1 MNTVEIKA
9 ELESLVGELKNY
21 VDSSTGSLE
30 VKSED
35 SFRNINERFDYLESL
50 VEARKTIEPVTLDE
64 NEHVKTFKD
73 AFSLF
78 VKGQGYRNEV
88 SQKVDVKSG
97 YHNFEVKSDNLVRF
111 DFAASGALL
120 LPAAISAEI
129 IKNVV
134 EATPVL
140 SLARVTRTN
149 RSDYKRRVRTSTP
162 GGRWLA
168 EEASNTKT
176 KPTYGEISIPPQ
188 KWAAQYGWTIEN
200 EQDTAYNL
208 VNELVQA
215 YREDFAA
222 DFGTAFTTGNG
233 IGKPR
238 GLVGNITNYDSAG
251 LALTTDMLI
260 RLQAQLKEPYHANAT
275 WLFDRYTRA
284 YIRSLV
290 LSATNGLQYTW
301 EQDFTRRTGTVL
313 LGAPVALSRPGDLA
327 GRVSGNF
334 TAAQVPIIYG
344 DFSQGYEV
352 TMHTDMYMID
362 DFYTEAS
369 SFVRNMHIMS
379 RVGGNVIKEEA
390 LVQLTM
396 TAG

>member
-1 MNTVEIKA
+1 MNPIEIKA

-35 SFRNINERFDYLESL
+35 SFRNINERFDYLES
-50 VEARKTIEPVTLDE
+50 VMEARKSNEVTTLDE
-64 NEHVKTFKD
+64 NDHVKTFKN

-88 SQKVDVKSG
+88 SKAVEVKAG
-97 YHNFEVKSDNLVRF
+97 YHDREVKSDNLVRF

-120 LPAAISAEI
+120 LPAAISNEI

-134 EATPVL
+134 EATPVMG
-140 SLARVTRTN
+140 LARVTPTN

-168 EEASNTKT
+168 EEATNTKT

-188 KWAAQYGWTIEN
+188 KWAAQYGWSIEN
-200 EQDTAYNL
+200 EQDSAYNL

-215 YREDFAA
+215 YTEDFSV
-222 DFGTAFTTGNG
+222 DFGSAFVNGNG
-233 IGKPR
+233 VGKPR
-238 GLVGNITNYDSAG
+238 GLVGNVTSFNSGG

-260 RLQAQLKEPYHANAT
+260 QMQAQLKEPYHANAS

-284 YIRSLV
+284 YVRSLV
-290 LSATNGLQYTW
+290 LSSTNGLQYTW
-301 EQDFTRRTGTVL
+301 EPDFTRRSATLL

-362 DFYTEAS
+362 DPYTEAS

-379 RVGGNVIKEEA
+379 RVGGNVIKDEA
-390 LVQLTM
+390 LVQLTI
-396 TAG
+396 TNS

>member
-1 MNTVEIKA
+1 MNPIEIKA
-9 ELESLVGELKNY
+9 ELESLVGELKSY
-21 VDSSTGSLE
+21 VDTSTGSLE

-35 SFRNINERFDYLESL
+35 SFRNINDRFDYLESMM
-50 VEARKTIEPVTLDE
+50 EARKAAEPTTLEE
-64 NEHVKTFKD
+64 NDHVKSFKN

-88 SQKVDVKSG
+88 DKAVEKKSG
-97 YHNFEVKSDNLVRF
+97 YHTEVKSDNLVRF

-120 LPAAISAEI
+120 LPAAISNEI
-129 IKNVV
+129 IKDVV
-134 EATPVL
+134 EMTPVMG
-140 SLARVTRTN
+140 LARVTRTN
-149 RSDYKRRVRTSTP
+149 RADYKRRVRTSTP
-162 GGRWLA
+162 GGQWLA

-176 KPTYGEISIPPQ
+176 KPTYAEISIPPQ
-188 KWAAQYGWTIEN
+188 KWAARYAWSIEN
-200 EQDTAYNL
+200 EQDSAYNL
-208 VNELVQA
+208 VNELVEA
-215 YREDFAA
+215 YREDFAE
-222 DFGTAFTTGNG
+222 DFGTAFVKGDG
-233 IGKPR
+233 VGKPK
-238 GLVGNITNYDSAG
+238 GLVGNVTGFNSGG

-260 RLQAQLKEPYHANAT
+260 RMQAELKEPYHANAT

-290 LSATNGLQYTW
+290 LSSTNGLQYTW
-301 EQDFTRRTGTVL
+301 EPDFTRRNATLL
-313 LGAPVALSRPGDLA
+313 LGAPIALSRPGDLA

-334 TAAQVPIIYG
+334 TAAQVPILYG

-362 DFYTEAS
+362 DPYTEAS

-379 RVGGNVIKEEA
+379 RVGGAVIKDEA
-390 LVQLTM
+390 LVQLTI